1 MIKTRKVPRPYMSFV
16 TSLYEKHLLRQ
27 ITRYPSPEHVSLV
40 LSETD
45 LLQIDGFKKLKDYI
59 LWCRQLGIKITSIY
73 IDILDTEETLKS
85 EMIDKLTVKLNEIL
99 LKTPNAIGYEIFGEN
114 GELCSKREGKGFQV
128 YVSVGFGGRKEL
140 TKAVIPILQSVK
152 EGKIK
157 PSEINEATI
166 ESRLVLRHEPDMF
179 IRSGGKHL
187 SDFLIWQS
195 IYSEYY
201 FTDVNWY
208 NIRKLD
214 ILRIIRDFQKRQR
227 RFGK

>member
-1 MIKTRKVPRPYMSFV
+1 MNFV
-16 TSLYEKHLLRQ
+16 AALYEKHLLQQ
-27 ITRYPSPEHVSLV
+27 IGKYPIPKHVSLV

-45 LLQIDGFKKLKDYI
+45 LIQKDGFKRLREYI

-73 IDILDTEETLKS
+73 IDVLDTEETLKS
-85 EMIDKLTVKLNEIL
+85 EMIEKLIGKINETL
-99 LKTPNAIGYEIFGEN
+99 SKTSGDISYSLFSEN
-114 GELCSKREGKGFQV
+114 GETCSKREGKGFQI
-128 YVSVGFGGRKEL
+128 YVSVGFGGRKEV
-140 TKAVIPILQSVK
+140 TKAVRSILQSVK
-152 EGKIK
+152 EGRIK
-157 PSEINEATI
+157 PEDIDESTI
-166 ESRLVLRHEPDMF
+166 ESRLVLRNEPDLF

-195 IYSEYY
+195 VYSEYY

-214 ILRIIRDFQKRQR
+214 IIRVIRDFQKRQR